1 MSDRLPINDALLEE
15 ARQRA
20 EVLVVGLMSSDPLE
34 VAQWV
39 PQLRPR
45 EEDWEKAFLPHVIPA
60 LRAYFGPIFNDDPVP
75 KPKPG
80 QTEVRIS
87 VAQAEHFWDKNPI
100 SKRISVGMQKIVHV
114 LQPGSIWID
123 WRYVRPGRKWG
134 LKYNGLVYFPDEGRF
149 AWFPFPFEA
158 LKEYYRALPDD
169 D

>member
-1 MSDRLPINDALLEE
+1 MSDRLPIHEALLEE

-87 VAQAEHFWDKNPI
+87 VAQAEHFWDKTPI

-123 WRYVRPGRKWG
+123 
-134 LKYNGLVYFPDEGRF
+134 
-149 AWFPFPFEA
+149 
-158 LKEYYRALPDD
+158 
-169 D
+169 